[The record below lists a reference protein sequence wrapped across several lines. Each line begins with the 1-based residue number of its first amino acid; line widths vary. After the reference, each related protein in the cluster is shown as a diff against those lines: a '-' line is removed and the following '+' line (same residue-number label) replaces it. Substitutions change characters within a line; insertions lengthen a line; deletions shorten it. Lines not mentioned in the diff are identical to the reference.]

1 MKKDIYRSSRVCNI
15 ISAAVEYF
23 ISMLVI
29 DSYLAKLTSDIGIPD
44 SVTGIL
50 TSFVSLG
57 FGFQLFA
64 IFLINKRPVKTWVTV
79 MSIVN
84 QLFFAFVFVIPFF
97 DMSGTVKTVLF
108 VSMLLLAH
116 IILNVAA
123 PAKIDWHM
131 RLVDDDKRGR
141 FTALKE
147 IISLLGGMV
156 FSFAVGMVIDAC
168 EANGN
173 LHGAFI
179 FCAVGILGLMVIDTV
194 VLLVMKEKE
203 PEQVEDNAQ
212 KVPVMKVVGQILRDK
227 KIFKVLLVSVIWYV
241 ALYSTI
247 PFYGTYKIKE
257 LGFTMTF
264 VSILSAAYAIARSL
278 ASRPLGRYADK
289 HSFTRMLNICFVIVF
304 VAYAINM
311 FTVPANGKVLYTVY
325 YMLYAIAMGGINS
338 AGTNLIYDF
347 VEPNKRVAAL
357 ALQHTLA
364 GFAGFFATILVGFLV
379 DYIQKSGNMFLGFNV
394 YAQQVVSA
402 IGAAVVL
409 LALLY
414 LNTVVKKMQR
424 EREAEKAKAAE
435 VEIQ

>member
-1 MKKDIYRSSRVCNI
+1 MKKDIYRSSRLYTI

-29 DSYLAKLTSDIGIPD
+29 DSYLAKLTTDIGIPD

-64 IFLINKRPVKTWVTV
+64 IFLINKRPVKRWATA

-84 QLFFAFVFVIPFF
+84 QLFFAFVYVIPFF
-97 DMSGTVKTVLF
+97 EISKTVKTVLF
-108 VSMLLLAH
+108 VGMLLMAH
-116 IILNVAA
+116 ILLNVAA
-123 PAKIDWHM
+123 PAKTDWHM
-131 RLVDDDKRGR
+131 RLVDDHKRGR

-147 IISLLGGMV
+147 IVSLLGGMI
-156 FSFAVGMVIDAC
+156 FSFVIGMIIDNC
-168 EANGN
+168 EADGN

-179 FCAVGILGLMVIDTV
+179 FCAVGVMGLMVIDTV
-194 VLLVMKEKE
+194 VLLLAKEKE
-203 PEQVEDNAQ
+203 PETTEH
-212 KVPVMKVVGQILRDK
+212 VPVFKMVGEIIKDK
-227 KIFKVLLVSVIWYV
+227 KIFKVILVSVFWYI

-257 LGFTMTF
+257 LGFSMTF
-264 VSILSAAYAIARSL
+264 VSILSAMYAIARSL

-289 HSFTRMLNICFVIVF
+289 HSFTRMLNICFGIVC
-304 VAYAINM
+304 VAYIINI
-311 FTVPANGKVLYTVY
+311 FTVPENGKVLYTIY
-325 YMLYAIAMGGINS
+325 YMLYAISMGGINS
-338 AGTNLIYDF
+338 AGTNLVYDF
-347 VEPNKRVAAL
+347 VEPKKRVAAL

-364 GFAGFFATILVGFLV
+364 GFAGFFATIIVGFLV
-379 DYIQKSGNMFLGFNV
+379 DHIQNSGNTFLGLNL

-402 IGAAVVL
+402 IGAVVVVI
-409 LALLY
+409 ALVY

-424 EREAEKAKAAE
+424 KREEENANA

>member
-1 MKKDIYRSSRVCNI
+1 MKKDIYRSSRVGNI
-15 ISAAVEYF
+15 ISAALEYF

-29 DSYLAKLTSDIGIPD
+29 DSYLAKLTTDIGISD

-64 IFLINKRPVKTWVTV
+64 IFLINKKPVKRWVTALT
-79 MSIVN
+79 IIN
-84 QLFFAFVFVIPFF
+84 QLFFAFVYVIPFF
-97 DMSGTVKTVLF
+97 EMSKTVKTVLF
-108 VSMLLLAH
+108 VAMLLLAH
-116 IILNVAA
+116 IILNVSS

-131 RLVDDDKRGR
+131 RLVDDNKRGR

-147 IISLLGGMV
+147 IVSLLGGMV
-156 FSFAVGMVIDAC
+156 FSFVIGTVIDTC

-194 VLLVMKEKE
+194 VLLLMKEKPHE
-203 PEQVEDNAQ
+203 EIGEGE
-212 KVPVMKVVGQILRDK
+212 KVPVMKVVGQILRNK

-257 LGFTMTF
+257 LGFSMTL

-304 VAYAINM
+304 VAYSINM
-311 FTVPANGKVLYTVY
+311 FTVPANGKVFYTIY
-325 YMLYAIAMGGINS
+325 YMLYAISMGGINS

-347 VEPNKRVAAL
+347 VEPDKRVAAL

-364 GFAGFFATILVGFLV
+364 GFAGFFATIIVGFLV
-379 DYIQKSGNMFLGFNV
+379 DYIQKSGNTFFGMNV

-402 IGAAVVL
+402 IGAIVVL

-424 EREAEKAKAAE
+424 EREKEKAAAAE
-435 VEIQ
+435 IQ

>member
-1 MKKDIYRSSRVCNI
+1 MKKDIYRSSRVGNI
-15 ISAAVEYF
+15 ISAALEYF
-23 ISMLVI
+23 ISLLVI
-29 DSYLAKLTSDIGIPD
+29 DSYLAKLTTDIGISD

-64 IFLINKRPVKTWVTV
+64 IFLINKTPVKRWVTTLTV
-79 MSIVN
+79 IN

-97 DMSGTVKTVLF
+97 EMSKTVKTVLF
-108 VSMLLLAH
+108 VAMLLLAH
-116 IILNVAA
+116 IILNVSS

-147 IISLLGGMV
+147 IVSLLGGMI
-156 FSFAVGMVIDAC
+156 FSFVVGMVIDNC
-168 EANGN
+168 EADGN

-194 VLLVMKEKE
+194 VLLLMKEKPHE
-203 PEQVEDNAQ
+203 EIEEGE

-227 KIFKVLLVSVIWYV
+227 KIFKVLLVSVIWYI

-257 LGFTMTF
+257 LGFSMTF
-264 VSILSAAYAIARSL
+264 VSILSALNAVARSL

-289 HSFTRMLNICFVIVF
+289 HSFARMLNICFIIVF

-311 FTVPANGKVLYTVY
+311 FTVPANGKVFYTIY

-347 VEPNKRVAAL
+347 VEPDKRVAAL

-364 GFAGFFATILVGFLV
+364 GFAGFFATIIVGFLV
-379 DYIQKSGNMFLGFNV
+379 DYIQKSGNTFLGMNV

-402 IGAAVVL
+402 IGAIVVI
-409 LALLY
+409 LALIY

-424 EREAEKAKAAE
+424 EREREKAAAAE
-435 VEIQ
+435 IQ

>member
-1 MKKDIYRSSRVCNI
+1 MKKDIYRSSRVGNI
-15 ISAAVEYF
+15 ISAALEYF

-29 DSYLAKLTSDIGIPD
+29 DSYLAKLTTDIGISD

-64 IFLINKRPVKTWVTV
+64 IFLINKKPVKRWVTALT
-79 MSIVN
+79 IIN
-84 QLFFAFVFVIPFF
+84 QLFFAFVYVIPFF
-97 DMSGTVKTVLF
+97 EMSKTVKTVLF
-108 VSMLLLAH
+108 VAMLLLAH
-116 IILNVAA
+116 IILNVSS

-147 IISLLGGMV
+147 IVSLLGGMV
-156 FSFAVGMVIDAC
+156 FSFVIGNVIDTC

-194 VLLVMKEKE
+194 VLLLMKEKPHE
-203 PEQVEDNAQ
+203 EIEEGE

-257 LGFTMTF
+257 LGFSMTL

-304 VAYAINM
+304 VAYSINM
-311 FTVPANGKVLYTVY
+311 FTVPANGKVFYTIY

-347 VEPNKRVAAL
+347 VEPDKRVAAL

-364 GFAGFFATILVGFLV
+364 GFAGFFATILVGFIV
-379 DYIQKSGNMFLGFNV
+379 DYIQKSGNTFFGMNV

-402 IGAAVVL
+402 IGAIVVL

-424 EREAEKAKAAE
+424 EREREKAAAAE
-435 VEIQ
+435 IQ

>member
-1 MKKDIYRSSRVCNI
+1 MKKDIYRSSRVGNI
-15 ISAAVEYF
+15 ISAALEYF

-29 DSYLAKLTSDIGIPD
+29 DSYLAKLTTDIGISD

-64 IFLINKRPVKTWVTV
+64 IFLINKKPVKRWVTALT
-79 MSIVN
+79 IIN
-84 QLFFAFVFVIPFF
+84 QLFFAFVYVIPFF
-97 DMSGTVKTVLF
+97 EMSKTVKTVLF
-108 VSMLLLAH
+108 VAMLLLAH
-116 IILNVAA
+116 IILNVSS

-131 RLVDDDKRGR
+131 RLVDDNKRGR

-147 IISLLGGMV
+147 IVSLLGGMV
-156 FSFAVGMVIDAC
+156 FSFVIGTVIDTC

-179 FCAVGILGLMVIDTV
+179 FCAAGVLGLMVIDTV
-194 VLLVMKEKE
+194 VLLLMKEKPHKE
-203 PEQVEDNAQ
+203 IEEGE
-212 KVPVMKVVGQILRDK
+212 KVSVMKVVGQILRNK

-257 LGFTMTF
+257 LGFSMTL

-304 VAYAINM
+304 VAYSINM
-311 FTVPANGKVLYTVY
+311 FTVPANGKVFYTIY
-325 YMLYAIAMGGINS
+325 YMLYAISMGGINS

-347 VEPNKRVAAL
+347 VEPDKRVAAL

-364 GFAGFFATILVGFLV
+364 GFAGFFATIIVGFLV
-379 DYIQKSGNMFLGFNV
+379 DYIQKSGNTFLGMNV

-402 IGAAVVL
+402 IGAIVVL

-424 EREAEKAKAAE
+424 EREKEKAAAAE
-435 VEIQ
+435 IQ

>member
-1 MKKDIYRSSRVCNI
+1 MKINKMKKDIYRSSRVCNI

-23 ISMLVI
+23 ISLLVI
-29 DSYLAKLTSDIGIPD
+29 DSYLAKLTTEIGISD

-64 IFLINKRPVKTWVTV
+64 IFLINKRPVKHWVTV
-79 MSIVN
+79 MSVVN
-84 QLFFAFVFVIPFF
+84 QLFFAFVYVIPFLE
-97 DMSGTVKTVLF
+97 MTKTVKTVLF
-108 VSMLLLAH
+108 VAMLLLAH
-116 IILNVAA
+116 IILNVAS

-147 IISLLGGMV
+147 IVSLLGGMI
-156 FSFAVGMVIDAC
+156 FSFVIGMVIDNC

-173 LHGAFI
+173 LRGAFI
-179 FCAVGILGLMVIDTV
+179 FCAVGVIGLMVVDTV
-194 VLLVMKEKE
+194 VLLLMKEKGDDQVVQKT
-203 PEQVEDNAQ
+203 EQV
-212 KVPVMKVVGQILRDK
+212 PIMKVVGQILRDK

-257 LGFTMTF
+257 LGFSMTF
-264 VSILSAAYAIARSL
+264 VSILSAMYAIARSL

-289 HSFTRMLNICFVIVF
+289 HSFTRMLNICFVIVGI
-304 VAYAINM
+304 AYTINV
-311 FTVPANGKVLYTVY
+311 FTVPSNGKIMYTAY

-347 VEPNKRVAAL
+347 VEPDKRVAAL

-364 GFAGFFATILVGFLV
+364 GFAGFFATIIVGFLV
-379 DYIQKSGNMFLGFNV
+379 DYIQKSGNTFLGMNV
-394 YAQQVVSA
+394 YAQQIVSA
-402 IGAAVVL
+402 IGAIVVV

-424 EREAEKAKAAE
+424 EREAEKKNA
-435 VEIQ
+435 

>member
-1 MKKDIYRSSRVCNI
+1 MKKDIYRSSRVGNI
-15 ISAAVEYF
+15 ISAALEYF

-29 DSYLAKLTSDIGIPD
+29 DSYLAKLTTDIGISD

-64 IFLINKRPVKTWVTV
+64 IFLINKKPVKRWVTALT
-79 MSIVN
+79 IIN
-84 QLFFAFVFVIPFF
+84 QLFFAFVYVIPFF
-97 DMSGTVKTVLF
+97 EMSKTVKTVLF
-108 VSMLLLAH
+108 VAMLLLAH
-116 IILNVAA
+116 IILNVSS

-147 IISLLGGMV
+147 IVSLLGGMV
-156 FSFAVGMVIDAC
+156 FSFVIGTVIDTC

-194 VLLVMKEKE
+194 VLLLMKEKPHE
-203 PEQVEDNAQ
+203 EIEEGE
-212 KVPVMKVVGQILRDK
+212 KVPVMKVVGQILRNK

-257 LGFTMTF
+257 LGFSMTL

-304 VAYAINM
+304 VAYSINM
-311 FTVPANGKVLYTVY
+311 FTVPANGKVFYTIY

-347 VEPNKRVAAL
+347 VESDKRVAAL

-379 DYIQKSGNMFLGFNV
+379 DYIQKRGNTFLGMNV

-402 IGAAVVL
+402 IGAIVVL

-424 EREAEKAKAAE
+424 EREAEKKNA
-435 VEIQ
+435 

>member
-1 MKKDIYRSSRVCNI
+1 MKKDIYRSSRVGNI
-15 ISAAVEYF
+15 ISAALEYF

-29 DSYLAKLTSDIGIPD
+29 DSYLAKLTTDIGISD

-64 IFLINKRPVKTWVTV
+64 IFLINKKPVKRWVTALT
-79 MSIVN
+79 IIN
-84 QLFFAFVFVIPFF
+84 QLFFAFVYVIPFF
-97 DMSGTVKTVLF
+97 EMSKTVKTVLF
-108 VSMLLLAH
+108 VAMLLLAH
-116 IILNVAA
+116 IILNVSS

-147 IISLLGGMV
+147 IVSLLGGMV
-156 FSFAVGMVIDAC
+156 FSFVIGTVIDTC

-194 VLLVMKEKE
+194 VLLLMKEKPHE
-203 PEQVEDNAQ
+203 EIEEGE
-212 KVPVMKVVGQILRDK
+212 KVPVMKVVGQILRNK

-257 LGFTMTF
+257 LGFSMTL

-304 VAYAINM
+304 VAYSINM
-311 FTVPANGKVLYTVY
+311 FTVPANGKVFYTIY

-347 VEPNKRVAAL
+347 VEPDKRVAAL

-379 DYIQKSGNMFLGFNV
+379 DYIQKSGNTFLGMNV

-402 IGAAVVL
+402 IGAIVVL

-424 EREAEKAKAAE
+424 EREREKAAAAE
-435 VEIQ
+435 IQ

>member
-1 MKKDIYRSSRVCNI
+1 MKKDIYRSSRVGNI
-15 ISAAVEYF
+15 ISAALEYF

-29 DSYLAKLTSDIGIPD
+29 DSYLAKLTTDIGISD

-64 IFLINKRPVKTWVTV
+64 IFLINKKPVKRWVTALT
-79 MSIVN
+79 IIN
-84 QLFFAFVFVIPFF
+84 QLFFAFVYVIPFF
-97 DMSGTVKTVLF
+97 EMSKTVKTVLF
-108 VSMLLLAH
+108 VAMLLLAH
-116 IILNVAA
+116 IILNVSS

-147 IISLLGGMV
+147 IVSLLGGMV
-156 FSFAVGMVIDAC
+156 FSFVIGTVIDTC

-194 VLLVMKEKE
+194 ALLLMKEKPHE
-203 PEQVEDNAQ
+203 EIGECE

-257 LGFTMTF
+257 LGFSMTL

-304 VAYAINM
+304 VAYSINM
-311 FTVPANGKVLYTVY
+311 FTVPANGKVFYTIY

-347 VEPNKRVAAL
+347 VEPDKRVAAL

-379 DYIQKSGNMFLGFNV
+379 DYIQKSGNTFLGMNV

-402 IGAAVVL
+402 IGAIVVL

-424 EREAEKAKAAE
+424 EREREKAAAAE
-435 VEIQ
+435 IQ

>member
-1 MKKDIYRSSRVCNI
+1 MKKDIYRSSRVGNI
-15 ISAAVEYF
+15 ITAALEYF

-29 DSYLAKLTSDIGIPD
+29 DSYLAKLTTDIGISD

-64 IFLINKRPVKTWVTV
+64 IFLINKKPVKRWVTALT
-79 MSIVN
+79 IIN
-84 QLFFAFVFVIPFF
+84 QLFFAFVYVIPFF
-97 DMSGTVKTVLF
+97 EMSKTVKTVLF
-108 VSMLLLAH
+108 VAMLLLAH
-116 IILNVAA
+116 IILNVSS

-147 IISLLGGMV
+147 IVSLLGGMV
-156 FSFAVGMVIDAC
+156 FSFVIGTVIDTC

-194 VLLVMKEKE
+194 VLLLMKEKPHE
-203 PEQVEDNAQ
+203 EIEVGE

-257 LGFTMTF
+257 LGFSMTL

-304 VAYAINM
+304 VAYSINM
-311 FTVPANGKVLYTVY
+311 FTVPTNGKVFYTIY

-347 VEPNKRVAAL
+347 VEPDKRVAAL

-379 DYIQKSGNMFLGFNV
+379 DYIQKSGNTFFGINV

-402 IGAAVVL
+402 IGAIVVL

-424 EREAEKAKAAE
+424 EREREKAAAAE
-435 VEIQ
+435 IQ

>member
-1 MKKDIYRSSRVCNI
+1 MKKDIYRSSRVGNI
-15 ISAAVEYF
+15 ITAALEYF

-29 DSYLAKLTSDIGIPD
+29 DSYLAKLTTDIGISD

-64 IFLINKRPVKTWVTV
+64 IFLINKKPVKRWVTALT
-79 MSIVN
+79 IIN
-84 QLFFAFVFVIPFF
+84 QLFFAFVYVIPFF
-97 DMSGTVKTVLF
+97 EMSKTVKTVLF
-108 VSMLLLAH
+108 VAMLLLAH
-116 IILNVAA
+116 IILNVSS

-147 IISLLGGMV
+147 IVSLLGGMV
-156 FSFAVGMVIDAC
+156 FSFVIGNVIDTC

-179 FCAVGILGLMVIDTV
+179 FCAVGIIGLMVIDTV
-194 VLLVMKEKE
+194 VLLLMKEKPHE
-203 PEQVEDNAQ
+203 EIEVGE
-212 KVPVMKVVGQILRDK
+212 KVPVMKVVGQILRNK

-257 LGFTMTF
+257 LGFSMTL

-304 VAYAINM
+304 VAYSINM
-311 FTVPANGKVLYTVY
+311 FTVPANGKVFYTIY

-347 VEPNKRVAAL
+347 VEPDKRVAAL

-379 DYIQKSGNMFLGFNV
+379 DYIQKSGNTFFGMNV

-402 IGAAVVL
+402 IGAIVVL

-424 EREAEKAKAAE
+424 EREREKAAAAE
-435 VEIQ
+435 IQ

>member
-1 MKKDIYRSSRVCNI
+1 MKKDIYRSSRVGNI
-15 ISAAVEYF
+15 ISAALEYF

-29 DSYLAKLTSDIGIPD
+29 DSYLAKLTTDIGISD

-64 IFLINKRPVKTWVTV
+64 IFLINKKPVKRWVTALT
-79 MSIVN
+79 IIN
-84 QLFFAFVFVIPFF
+84 QLFFAFVYVIPFF
-97 DMSGTVKTVLF
+97 EMSKTVKTVLF
-108 VSMLLLAH
+108 VAMLLLAH
-116 IILNVAA
+116 IILNVSS

-131 RLVDDDKRGR
+131 RLVDDNKRGR

-147 IISLLGGMV
+147 IVSLLGGMV
-156 FSFAVGMVIDAC
+156 FSFVIGTVIDTC

-194 VLLVMKEKE
+194 VLLLMKEKPHE
-203 PEQVEDNAQ
+203 EIGEGE
-212 KVPVMKVVGQILRDK
+212 KVPVMKVVGQILRNK

-257 LGFTMTF
+257 LGFSMTL

-304 VAYAINM
+304 VAYSINM
-311 FTVPANGKVLYTVY
+311 FTVPANGKVFYTIY
-325 YMLYAIAMGGINS
+325 YMLYAISMGGINS

-347 VEPNKRVAAL
+347 VEPDKRVAAL

-364 GFAGFFATILVGFLV
+364 GFAGFFATIIVGFLV
-379 DYIQKSGNMFLGFNV
+379 DYIQKSGNTFLGMNV

-402 IGAAVVL
+402 IGAIVVL

-424 EREAEKAKAAE
+424 EREKEKAAAAE
-435 VEIQ
+435 IQ

>member
-1 MKKDIYRSSRVCNI
+1 MKKDIYRSSRVGNI
-15 ISAAVEYF
+15 ITAALEYF

-29 DSYLAKLTSDIGIPD
+29 DSYLAKLTTDIGISD

-64 IFLINKRPVKTWVTV
+64 IFLINKKPVKRWVTALT
-79 MSIVN
+79 IIN
-84 QLFFAFVFVIPFF
+84 QLFFAFVYVIPFF
-97 DMSGTVKTVLF
+97 EMSKTVKTVLF
-108 VSMLLLAH
+108 VAMLLLAH
-116 IILNVAA
+116 IILNVSS

-147 IISLLGGMV
+147 IVSLLGGMV
-156 FSFAVGMVIDAC
+156 FSFVIGTVIDTC

-194 VLLVMKEKE
+194 VLLLMKEKPHE
-203 PEQVEDNAQ
+203 EIEVGE

-257 LGFTMTF
+257 LGFSMTL

-304 VAYAINM
+304 VAYSINM
-311 FTVPANGKVLYTVY
+311 FTVPANGKVFYTIY

-347 VEPNKRVAAL
+347 VEPDKRVAAL

-364 GFAGFFATILVGFLV
+364 GFAGFFATILVGFIV
-379 DYIQKSGNMFLGFNV
+379 DYIQKSGNTFFGMNV

-402 IGAAVVL
+402 IGAIVVL

-424 EREAEKAKAAE
+424 EREREKAAAAE
-435 VEIQ
+435 IQ

>member
-1 MKKDIYRSSRVCNI
+1 MKKDIYRSSRVGNI
-15 ISAAVEYF
+15 ISAALEYF

-29 DSYLAKLTSDIGIPD
+29 DSYLAKLTTDIGISD

-64 IFLINKRPVKTWVTV
+64 IFLINKKPVKRWVTALT
-79 MSIVN
+79 IIN
-84 QLFFAFVFVIPFF
+84 QLFFAFVYVIPFF
-97 DMSGTVKTVLF
+97 EMSKTVKTVLF
-108 VSMLLLAH
+108 VAMLLLAH
-116 IILNVAA
+116 IILNVSS

-147 IISLLGGMV
+147 IVSLLGGMV
-156 FSFAVGMVIDAC
+156 FSFVIGTVIDTC

-194 VLLVMKEKE
+194 VLLLMKEKPHE
-203 PEQVEDNAQ
+203 EIGECE

-257 LGFTMTF
+257 LGFSMTL

-304 VAYAINM
+304 VAYSINM
-311 FTVPANGKVLYTVY
+311 FTVPANGKVFYTIY

-347 VEPNKRVAAL
+347 VESDKRVAAL

-379 DYIQKSGNMFLGFNV
+379 DYIQKSGNTFFGMNV

-402 IGAAVVL
+402 IGAIVVL

-424 EREAEKAKAAE
+424 EREAEKKNA
-435 VEIQ
+435 

>member
-1 MKKDIYRSSRVCNI
+1 MKKDIYRSSRVGNI
-15 ISAAVEYF
+15 ISAALEYF

-29 DSYLAKLTSDIGIPD
+29 DSYLAKLTTDIGISD

-64 IFLINKRPVKTWVTV
+64 IFLINKKPVKRWVTALT
-79 MSIVN
+79 IIN
-84 QLFFAFVFVIPFF
+84 QLFFAFVYVIPFF
-97 DMSGTVKTVLF
+97 EMSKTVKTVLF
-108 VSMLLLAH
+108 VAMLLLAH
-116 IILNVAA
+116 IILNVSS

-147 IISLLGGMV
+147 IVSLLGGMV
-156 FSFAVGMVIDAC
+156 FSFVIGTVIDTC

-179 FCAVGILGLMVIDTV
+179 FCAAGVLGLMVIDTV
-194 VLLVMKEKE
+194 VLLLMKEKPHKE
-203 PEQVEDNAQ
+203 IEEGE
-212 KVPVMKVVGQILRDK
+212 KVSVMKVVGQILRNK

-257 LGFTMTF
+257 LGFSMTL

-304 VAYAINM
+304 VAYSINM
-311 FTVPANGKVLYTVY
+311 FTVPANGKVFYTIY
-325 YMLYAIAMGGINS
+325 YMLYAISMGGINS

-347 VEPNKRVAAL
+347 VEPDKRVAAL

-364 GFAGFFATILVGFLV
+364 GFAGFFATIIVGFLV
-379 DYIQKSGNMFLGFNV
+379 DYIQKSGNTFLGMNV

-402 IGAAVVL
+402 IGAIVVL

-424 EREAEKAKAAE
+424 EREKEKAAAAE
-435 VEIQ
+435 IQ

>member
-1 MKKDIYRSSRVCNI
+1 MKKDIYRSSRVGNI
-15 ISAAVEYF
+15 ISAALEYF
-23 ISMLVI
+23 ISLLVI
-29 DSYLAKLTSDIGIPD
+29 DSYLAKLTTDIGISD

-64 IFLINKRPVKTWVTV
+64 IFLINKTPVKRWVTTLTV
-79 MSIVN
+79 IN

-97 DMSGTVKTVLF
+97 EMSKTVKTVLF
-108 VSMLLLAH
+108 VAMLLLAH
-116 IILNVAA
+116 IILNVCS

-131 RLVDDDKRGR
+131 RLVDDDKRVR

-147 IISLLGGMV
+147 IVSLLGGMI
-156 FSFAVGMVIDAC
+156 FSFVVGMVIDNC
-168 EANGN
+168 EADGN

-179 FCAVGILGLMVIDTV
+179 FCAVGIIGLMVIDTV
-194 VLLVMKEKE
+194 VLLLMKEKPHE
-203 PEQVEDNAQ
+203 EIEEGE

-227 KIFKVLLVSVIWYV
+227 KIFKVLLVSVIWYI

-257 LGFTMTF
+257 LGFSMTF
-264 VSILSAAYAIARSL
+264 VSILSALNAVARSL

-289 HSFTRMLNICFVIVF
+289 HSFTRMLNICFIVVCAAF
-304 VAYAINM
+304 TINT
-311 FTVPANGKVLYTVY
+311 FTVPANGKVFFTIY

-347 VEPNKRVAAL
+347 VEPDKRVAAL
-357 ALQHTLA
+357 ALQHTIA
-364 GFAGFFATILVGFLV
+364 GFAGFFATIIVGFLV
-379 DYIQKSGNMFLGFNV
+379 DYIQKSGNTFLGMNV

-402 IGAAVVL
+402 IGAIVVI
-409 LALLY
+409 LALIY

-424 EREAEKAKAAE
+424 EREREKARAAE